1 MSGPSHPAPT
11 SVSTPAKSGG
21 WLKGMIL
28 GFLGLGGGAAGTYA
42 TAIVDQVVK
51 PTKPVA
57 NFAVSTD
64 GFTLTCQNQATGESG
79 WWDFGDGTPLEPF
92 SKEQPITHT
101 YTKPGSY
108 TVKLTVRN
116 YLGDENER
124 TVPVDVAAAAQ
135 SEPPPSIGAFTVQPV
150 SAAVAPATF
159 KLTAD
164 VVNAASCVWDLGDGR
179 VEVTGGGK
187 VERLVTF
194 EKPGTFPISLVAHNG
209 KQGAK
214 QSAAAKV
221 EAPRD
226 GSTMAVLKVTDTG
239 NKVERLTT
247 NESVAV
253 PVPSDKTQ
261 PTFAK
266 VVHAR
271 PGFTIAEATIGDA
284 PPSAKNL
291 KIEVAPD
298 KRFAKLSGTWVGDLK
313 TTNKAA
319 GGSDAIVRVKF
330 IQERATAQPPS
341 VMVVTGMFVNAN
353 GAIRA
358 DLPLPTAPA
367 GLNSGKREYA
377 LEIRTTGSGKSTT
390 VLQVPQP
397 GKTLNFP
404 WSGKQNGP
412 NWSITYN
419 AKIEGD
425 MLVVTWVQGQ

>member
-1 MSGPSHPAPT
+1 MSAPTPT

-21 WLKGMIL
+21 WLKAAIL
-28 GFLGLGGGAAGTYA
+28 GCLGLGGGAAGTYA

-57 NFAVSTD
+57 NFAVSAD
-64 GFTLTCQNQATGESG
+64 GFALTCQNQATGESG

-92 SKEQPITHT
+92 VKEQPITHT
-101 YTKPGSY
+101 YTKPGNY
-108 TVKLTVRN
+108 AVKLTVRN

-124 TVPVDVAAAAQ
+124 TVPVEVAAATQ
-135 SEPPPSIGAFTVQPV
+135 SGPPPSIGSFTVQPV

-164 VVNAASCVWDLGDGR
+164 VLNAACCVWDLGDGR

-194 EKPGTFPISLVAHNG
+194 KEPGTFPISLVAHNG
-209 KQGAK
+209 NQGAK
-214 QSAAAKV
+214 QSASAKV

-239 NKVERLTT
+239 SKIDRLTT

-261 PTFAK
+261 TTFAK

-271 PGFTIAEATIGDA
+271 PGFAIADATIGDA
-284 PPSAKNL
+284 PPSAKNI
-291 KIEVAPD
+291 KIEVAAD
-298 KRFAKLSGTWVGDLK
+298 KRSAKLSGTWASDLK
-313 TTNKAA
+313 ATNRAA
-319 GGSDAIVRVKF
+319 GGSDAIIRVKF
-330 IQERATAQPPS
+330 TQERSTPQQPS
-341 VMVVTGMFVNAN
+341 VTTVTGMFANAN

-358 DLPLPTAPA
+358 DLPLPTAPT
-367 GLNSGKREYA
+367 GLTGGKREYA

-390 VLQVPQP
+390 VMQVPQAGQP
-397 GKTLNFP
+397 LTFP
-404 WSGKQNGP
+404 WSGTQKGP

-425 MLVVTWVQGQ
+425 MLVVTWVSGQ